1 VFRLTH
7 ETWFDVLGGRPTDA
21 LWGIGAKTAR
31 KLAALGI
38 ETVRDLARADP
49 EALTAEFGPATGPWL
64 VRLARGQD
72 HSPVSS
78 APYLPRSRGREV
90 TFQANLDDWEQVR
103 AEVVRLAERVTADV
117 VAEGRPAVRV
127 VVKVRYAPFFTSSHS
142 RSLPGPTADGD
153 AIREAEIGGL
163 ERGADGRA
171 DRLVGVRAEFADG
184 ADRCWPPAADRRRWP
199 GPRARAYRVSALP
212 AARAARMICVTSPL
226 AELAAIVRPQAPLVV
241 QDRHSGGARGARSRG
256 LGRPGRA

>member
-1 VFRLTH
+1 MFRLTH

-31 KLAALGI
+31 KLSALGI
-38 ETVRDLARADP
+38 ETVSDLARADP
-49 EALTAEFGPATGPWL
+49 EALAAEFGPATGPWL

-90 TFQANLDDWEQVR
+90 TYQVNLEDWEQVR
-103 AEVVRLAERVTADV
+103 AEVVRLAELVTADV
-117 VAEGRPAVRV
+117 VAEQRPAVRV

-153 AIREAEIGGL
+153 AIREAALAAL
-163 ERGADGRA
+163 ERFTDRRPV
-171 DRLVGVRAEFADG
+171 RLVGVRAEFADG
-184 ADRCWPPAADRRRWP
+184 
-199 GPRARAYRVSALP
+199 G
-212 AARAARMICVTSPL
+212 
-226 AELAAIVRPQAPLVV
+226 
-241 QDRHSGGARGARSRG
+241 
-256 LGRPGRA
+256 